1 MDASFSDKESIMTH
15 YTSMSNAIRSVLY
28 KKEKSATLVPELPDT
43 ESIVDPNPIDSVAPN
58 KDDIHPRM
66 AVQRIVHTNKDN
78 HVRRQL
84 VRNIRSQYKQK
95 IIDND

>member
-1 MDASFSDKESIMTH
+1 MTH

-28 KKEKSATLVPELPDT
+28 KKEKSATLAPELPDS
-43 ESIVDPNPIDSVAPN
+43 EAIVAPDPVDSAMSN
-58 KDDIHPRM
+58 KDNIHPRM
-66 AVQRIVHTNKDN
+66 VVQRTVHTNKDN

-84 VRNIRSQYKQK
+84 VRNIRSQRKLK